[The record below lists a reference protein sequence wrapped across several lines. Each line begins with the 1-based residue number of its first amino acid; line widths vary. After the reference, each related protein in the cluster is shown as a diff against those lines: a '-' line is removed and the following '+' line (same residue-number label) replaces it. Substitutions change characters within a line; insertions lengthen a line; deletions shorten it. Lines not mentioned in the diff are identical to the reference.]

1 MGMVLDLIASAIFGG
16 LLLLIVLNAND
27 MAMESQSIQN
37 GDVLVQEILVSTVR
51 LIEGEFRNM
60 GFGVPERTATVLHA
74 DTSSIS
80 FLCDLGRDGGFIDTV
95 TYFIGP
101 VSELASTQNELDRY
115 LYRTVNGSLPSK
127 VGVVTRFDMQYE
139 TRSAEVLPTPV
150 SSDRLSEIHLVQVTV
165 EVQNPYAI
173 SKRQAEIMPGDRTAK
188 FSSALWQQTRLAS
201 QNSRR

>member
-1 MGMVLDLIASAIFGG
+1 MGVILDLIASAIFGG

-27 MAMESQSIQN
+27 IAMESQSIQN

-60 GFGVPERTATVLHA
+60 GFGVPQETSAVLYA
-74 DTSSIS
+74 DTSRIA
-80 FLCDLGRDGGFIDTV
+80 FLCDLGRDGASIDTIS
-95 TYFIGP
+95 YFIGP
-101 VSELASTQNELDRY
+101 PSELASTQNELDRY
-115 LYRTVNGSLPSK
+115 LYRTVNGDVPSK
-127 VGVVTRFDMQYE
+127 VGVVTRFEMQYE
-139 TRSAEVLPTPV
+139 TRSSEVLPTPV
-150 SSDRLSEIHLVQVTV
+150 PGDRLSEIHLVQVTV

-173 SKRQAEIMPGDRTAK
+173 SKHQAEIMPGDRTAK